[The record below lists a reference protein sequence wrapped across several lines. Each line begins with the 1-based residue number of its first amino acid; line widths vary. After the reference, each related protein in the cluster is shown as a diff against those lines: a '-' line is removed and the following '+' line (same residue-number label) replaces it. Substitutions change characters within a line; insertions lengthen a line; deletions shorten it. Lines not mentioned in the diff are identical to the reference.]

1 MSSMTYP
8 AQPLETI
15 NRDLRDLLD
24 KLINFVNALFD
35 GKIRWDDLVSI
46 NRELRE
52 IPDSR
57 FKLFDLIE
65 RILETKMGY
74 QGYTISFNE
83 DIIDDEQFDAY
94 PNPYLRIN
102 KEERIG
108 GERHFIMNVVWPQ

>member
-1 MSSMTYP
+1 MTYP
-8 AQPLETI
+8 AQSLETI
-15 NRDLRDLLD
+15 NRDLLD

-35 GKIRWDDLVSI
+35 GKIRWNDLVSI
-46 NRELRE
+46 NREL
-52 IPDSR
+52 DSR
-57 FKLFDLIE
+57 VKLFDLIE
-65 RILETKMGY
+65 SILETKMGY
-74 QGYTISFNE
+74 KGYTISFNE